1 MRNLRAIDGDSHFI
15 EPLDLFERYIDPSY
29 RDRTVRVGVDSS
41 GQVIGLRVDNRPM
54 RMADL
59 DDLMSACAGY
69 GQKEEGRSISDFDR
83 YRIASQQWQDMD
95 LRIRYLDEQGFAAQV
110 LYPTM
115 GLLWESTVEDPKLA
129 DALCRAYNTW
139 AFELVAG
146 HKDRLFPA
154 AHISMRDA
162 ALAVR
167 EMARVAKE
175 GCRTIFVGAAPIGG
189 RSFGNPDFD
198 PIWAAAQ
205 DLDLAVGIHLVGHP
219 NYTGSQWYRTGNP
232 GFMYI
237 TMMNVQDPRIALTTM
252 MYDGVFERF
261 PRLRV
266 GTIESMAG
274 WVGEW
279 LERIDYRYKYLGHT
293 SRMKHSA
300 AEYFARNIWVSANPE
315 ERMFALMVQFA
326 GDGRFFIGSDYPH
339 AEGFVHPIRTT
350 RELLAALPEC
360 SIEKILC
367 DNAAAFYHI

>member
-1 MRNLRAIDGDSHFI
+1 MRAIDGDSHFI
-15 EPLDLFERYIDPSY
+15 EPLDLFERYVDPAY
-29 RDRTVRVGVDSS
+29 RGRAVRVEVDRTGRVSK
-41 GQVIGLRVDNRPM
+41 LLVDNRPM
-54 RMADL
+54 RMADI

-69 GQKEEGRSISDFDR
+69 GQKEEGLTVSDFDR
-83 YRIASQQWQDMD
+83 YRIASQAWQDMGG
-95 LRIRYLDEQGFAAQV
+95 RVAYLDEEGFAAEV

-115 GLLWESTVEDPKLA
+115 GLLWEGSVEDPGLA

-139 AFELVAG
+139 AFEIVAD
-146 HKDRLFPA
+146 HRDRLFPA
-154 AHISMRDA
+154 AHVSMRDP

-167 EMARVAKE
+167 EIERVARL
-175 GCRTIFVGAAPIGG
+175 GCRTIFVGAAPIEG

-219 NYTGSQWYRTGNP
+219 NYTGSQWYSTGNP

-237 TMMNVQDPRIALTTM
+237 TMMNVQDPRIALTSM

-266 GTIESMAG
+266 ATIEAMAG

-279 LERIDYRYKYLGHT
+279 LERIDYRYKYLAHT
-293 SRMKHSA
+293 SRMKRPA

-315 ERMFALMVQFA
+315 ERMFPLMVRFA
-326 GDGRFFIGSDYPH
+326 GDDRFFIGSDYPH
-339 AEGFVHPIRTT
+339 AEGFIHPIRTT
-350 RELLAALPEC
+350 RQVLADLPET

-367 DNAAAFYHI
+367 GNAASFYRI